1 MRISQTNGP
10 VVTMEGPALLPIS
23 TFSCPF
29 FCFAAMPDFLAA
41 ALYKFVDLPDF
52 ADLQAPLQAFC
63 EANDVRGTLLLAR
76 EGINGTIA
84 GPDDGVQAVLAYL
97 RRDPRLADLA
107 HKESRAQKLPF
118 YRMKVRLKR
127 EIVTLGVPGIN
138 PNEMAGQYVKP
149 QDWNALIADPDVV
162 VVDTRNAYEVGIG
175 TFAGAVDPHTKS
187 FSELPAWVEAQSAPG
202 GLLAEKDGKKPKVA
216 IFCTGGIRCEKST
229 AFMRTRGFDEV
240 YHLEGGILK
249 YLETVPETD
258 SLWRGECFVFDERVS
273 VVHGLATG
281 HYDLCRACRDP
292 ISEADKASPLY
303 VPGVS
308 CPACHDKKTEEQK
321 RGFIERQ
328 RQVDYANR
336 RRQPHIGAK
345 LPQPGAEDKEGS
357 SS

>member
-1 MRISQTNGP
+1 
-10 VVTMEGPALLPIS
+10 
-23 TFSCPF
+23 
-29 FCFAAMPDFLAA
+29 MPDFLTA
-41 ALYKFVDLPDF
+41 ALYKFVPLPDF
-52 ADLQAPLQAFC
+52 AALQAPLQAFC
-63 EANDVRGTLLLAR
+63 EAQDVRGTLLLAE

-84 GPDDGVQAVLAYL
+84 GPENGVRAVLAHL
-97 RRDPRLADLA
+97 RSDVRLTDLA
-107 HKESRAQKLPF
+107 HKESWSQKLPF

-149 QDWNALIADPDVV
+149 QDWNALISEPDVV

-175 TFAGAVDPHTKS
+175 SFEGAVDPHTQS
-187 FSELPAWVEAQSAPG
+187 FSELPAWVAEQSAPG
-202 GLLAEKDGKKPKVA
+202 GLLAEKDGKKPRVA
-216 IFCTGGIRCEKST
+216 MFCTGGIRCEKST
-229 AFMRTRGFDEV
+229 AFMRTQGFDEV

-249 YLETVPETD
+249 YLETVPED
-258 SLWRGECFVFDERVS
+258 QSRWQGECFVFDERVS

-308 CPACHDKKTEEQK
+308 CPHCHDKKTEEQK

-328 RQVDYANR
+328 RQVEYASR

-345 LPQPGAEDKEGS
+345 LAS
-357 SS
+357 SSESGDKDSSN